1 MCALHCDDSQFSR
14 TLAHQKPVWH
24 PENRC
29 GALRGSRAA
38 CYHPTR
44 KASSRL
50 NARDFSICTICTY
63 IIGGCQALDRGF
75 DESYGIPRSYNEVSW
90 PSLNATHFLWP
101 SVGAKQGW
109 DPNLVPAEP
118 IYEARKGE
126 KPRKLA
132 KLDLDRRRAME
143 KEITLI
149 ALW

>member
-1 MCALHCDDSQFSR
+1 MCALHRDDSQFSR

-29 GALRGSRAA
+29 GALRGSPAS
-38 CYHPTR
+38 CSHPTR

-50 NARDFSICTICTY
+50 NARVTLVYVQYVHTLSEVVKP
-63 IIGGCQALDRGF
+63 LDRGF
-75 DESYGIPRSYNEVSW
+75 DEWYGIPRTYNDVSW
-90 PSLNATHFLWP
+90 PSLNAAHFLWP

-126 KPRKLA
+126 KPRKLGGA
-132 KLDLDRRRAME
+132 GFGSSA
-143 KEITLI
+143 
-149 ALW
+149 